1 MANRNSPPATV
12 EAYFAQFPPHVQQ
25 ILFELRAAIQNS
37 APDAEEKIGYNM
49 PAYYQDGF
57 LVSFSAWKNHVGFY
71 PRSAAM
77 DAAIQGLSD
86 FKGSKGSIHF
96 PLDRPVPHDL
106 IRKIVEFRLAEN
118 RSRKQR

>member
-1 MANRNSPPATV
+1 
-12 EAYFAQFPPHVQQ
+12 
-25 ILFELRAAIQNS
+25 
-37 APDAEEKIGYNM
+37 
-49 PAYYQDGF
+49 
-57 LVSFSAWKNHVGFY
+57 
-71 PRSAAM
+71 M